1 MLRIENLTLRIA
13 GRTLIQG
20 ASYLLNDGHKAGLVG
35 RNGSGKTTLFRVI
48 SGEMAAD
55 DGVVEMRRGM
65 RVGRVA
71 QEAPDG
77 PLSLLETVLAADTE
91 RAQLLAE
98 ADTAHDPN
106 RIAHIHERL
115 IDIDAHSAPSRA
127 AAILAGLGFDD
138 AAQARRCQQFSGG
151 WRMRVALAAA
161 LFARPDV
168 LLLDEPSNHL
178 DLEASLWLESYLAN
192 WRGTLLIISHERSLL
207 NKVCNEIVHLEQQTL
222 VRYSGDYDTFER
234 IRRERLMLQSKM
246 KERQEAERARIQSFV
261 DRFRAKATKA
271 RQAQSRMKMLARME
285 PIAAVVEDASLSLHL
300 PETEPLP
307 PPVISIDDADV
318 GYETGKPILRKLRAR
333 IDMDDRIAL
342 IGANGN
348 GKSTLMKLLA
358 GRLEVQS
365 GTVTMARKLR
375 IGYFAQH
382 QAEELVPDQSAFLHM
397 ARRLP
402 GKAPSQVRAHLGR
415 FGFAQG
421 KADTVTASLSG
432 GEKARLLFALMTAD
446 KPHILLLDEPTNHLD
461 VDAREALVEALNAFA
476 GAVILVSHDSHLI
489 ELVCDRLWLVAD
501 GVCTPFDGD
510 MDDYR
515 RHLMEQRRSRSNAS
529 SNDDDGAVRRGR
541 RKSRAAA
548 RSELAPLRQE
558 ARQAE
563 KTVDL
568 LTKRRQDMQTKLADP
583 MFYNGPG
590 GRVADL
596 QRELAML
603 SKELA
608 QAETAWLTAQEA
620 IEAAGEEAAE

>member
-568 LTKRRQDMQTKLADP
+568 LTKRRQDMQTELADP

>member
-13 GRTLIQG
+13 GRTLIEG

-35 RNGSGKTTLFRVI
+35 RNGSGKTTLFRVV

-55 DGVVEMRRGM
+55 DGIVEMRRGM

-91 RAQLLAE
+91 RDQLLAE

-106 RIAHIHERL
+106 RIAEIHERL

-138 AAQARRCQQFSGG
+138 EAQARPCKEFSGG

-161 LFARPDV
+161 LFARPDA

-178 DLEASLWLESYLAN
+178 DLEASMWLESYLAA

-207 NKVCNEIVHLEQQTL
+207 NKVCDEIVHLENKTL
-222 VRYSGDYDTFER
+222 VRYAGNYDAFER

-285 PIAAVVEDASLSLHL
+285 PIAAVVEDASLSLEL
-300 PETEPLP
+300 PEVEALP

-318 GYETGKPILRKLRAR
+318 GYEPGKPILRKLRAR
-333 IDMDDRIAL
+333 IDMDERIAL

-358 GRLEVQS
+358 GRLSVQS

-382 QAEELVPDQSAFLHM
+382 QADELIPDQSAFLHM

-402 GKAPSQVRAHLGR
+402 GLPPARVRAHLGR
-415 FGFAQG
+415 FGFSQG
-421 KADTVTASLSG
+421 KADTNTASLSG

-510 MDDYR
+510 MEDYR
-515 RHLMEQRRSRSNAS
+515 RHLLEQRRSRNNAGG
-529 SNDDDGAVRRGR
+529 DEDGGVRRGK

-558 ARQAE
+558 AKQAE

-568 LTKRRQDMQTKLADP
+568 LSKRKQAMQAKLADP
-583 MFYNGPG
+583 AFYNGPG

-603 SKELA
+603 SQDLEK
-608 QAETAWLTAQEA
+608 AEAAWLNAQEA
-620 IEAAGEEAAE
+620 IEAVGEEAAE